1 MPSKGPLT
9 FVAGSF
15 IMDAYT
21 TMSMNL
27 KILQLVDGTHIIA
40 DVEQLEEEPSCYL
53 KNCYLIDEETNTLV
67 EWPRYSSERE
77 ALIFSDRIL
86 TISDPHS
93 DIVKKLPS

>member
-1 MPSKGPLT
+1 MPLRGPLT
-9 FVAGSF
+9 IVVGSF
-15 IMDAYT
+15 IMDEYT
-21 TMSMNL
+21 TMTMNL
-27 KILQLVDGTHIIA
+27 KVLQLVDGTHIIA

-53 KNCYLIDEETNTLV
+53 KNCYLINEETNTLD

-93 DIVKKLPS
+93 DIVKQLPS